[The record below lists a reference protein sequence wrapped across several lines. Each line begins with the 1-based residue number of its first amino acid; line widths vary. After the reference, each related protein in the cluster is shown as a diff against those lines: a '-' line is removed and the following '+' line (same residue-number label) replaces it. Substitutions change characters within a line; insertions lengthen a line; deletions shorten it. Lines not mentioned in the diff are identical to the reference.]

1 MATQT
6 TPKGQKPEE
15 LLDLIEQGKKSY
27 GVQNNEKRADLF
39 MSYRTFMGM
48 NGKDNYESAIE
59 SIVEQVGDDGVT
71 TADLHAVFPD
81 GKLLGEARLKL
92 AKEEKIE
99 VVKEKTTWR
108 LRPLGAAERLA
119 AAKK

>member
-6 TPKGQKPEE
+6 PPTATTAEE
-15 LLDLIEQGKKSY
+15 LMELINKGKTSF
-27 GVQNNEKRADLF
+27 GIQINEKRADLY
-39 MSYRTFMGM
+39 MSYKSFIGM
-48 NGKDNYESAIE
+48 NGEDNYESAIE
-59 SIVEQVGDDGVT
+59 SIVEKIGDDGVT

-99 VVKEKTTWR
+99 VDKEKTTWR